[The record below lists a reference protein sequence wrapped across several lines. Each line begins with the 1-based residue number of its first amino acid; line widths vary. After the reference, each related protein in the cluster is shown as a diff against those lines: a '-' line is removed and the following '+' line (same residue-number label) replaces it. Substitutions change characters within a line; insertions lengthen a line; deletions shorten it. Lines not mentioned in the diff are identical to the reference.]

1 MASFDKYMEISQVQ
15 WRKENVTSNECGSW
29 MGRKYPWILPRRLWE
44 ESLWSGIRSGSENS
58 LPEYLEVKHVQKHAG
73 AHNLKSSWTQCANL
87 YFPFRATA
95 DSRAL
100 FASFLNRYVSA
111 DANSLDAIELEYAEC
126 GELSPSRLL
135 GEEGTRGAN
144 QTSPDLG
151 LLINGRRGL
160 ILVEN
165 KLTEHSFY
173 KCSAWRHKG
182 SSRRSGN
189 PDPKRCD
196 HAVDVAKDHVA
207 QCHQTTWGRRYW
219 EHLAPFADE
228 RVFAGLTHCP
238 ASRSGYQL
246 FRQQSLA
253 EGIAQS
259 GKYEIV
265 VSAVAVDE
273 RNNELDDALRQSG
286 IGGLRDW
293 GRLFKGR
300 AQFAVFTHQDWVRW
314 VQAHDAEGRWSD
326 WLDFVRGR
334 YGLEG

>member
-1 MASFDKYMEISQVQ
+1 MASFDKYMEKSQIQ
-15 WRKENVTSNECGSW
+15 WRKENVTSNECGLW
-29 MGRKYPWILPRRLWE
+29 MGRKYPWIPPGDLWE
-44 ESLWSGIRSGSENS
+44 EGLWSGIRAGSENS
-58 LPEYLEVKHVQKHAG
+58 LPEYLESKGVQKHAG

-87 YFPFRATA
+87 YFPFRATS
-95 DSRAL
+95 DSKAL
-100 FASFLNRYVSA
+100 FASFLNRHVSV
-111 DANSLDAIELEYAEC
+111 DVKSLDAIELEYAES
-126 GELSPSRLL
+126 GELSPARLL

-151 LLINGRRGL
+151 LLINGCRGL

-182 SSRRSGN
+182 SSRRGGN

-196 HAVDVAKDHVA
+196 HAADVVKNHAA
-207 QCHQTTWGRRYW
+207 QCHQTTWRRKYW
-219 EHLAPFADE
+219 EHLASVSDK
-228 RVFAGLTHCP
+228 RVFAGLCHCP

-259 GKYEIV
+259 EKYEIV

-273 RNNELDDALRQSG
+273 RNTELDDALRRSG

-314 VQAHDAEGRWSD
+314 VQGHDAEGIWSD

-334 YGLEG
+334 YGLGA